1 MRRRSV
7 ILSAAIAS
15 GVALTIPSSASAG
28 TEQCTLIMP
37 TKVVI
42 NAQVV
47 HSPVRFGTNCAANAA
62 DEAWWDLNHSSGNVD
77 SIVFFADEFA
87 AGSSSTEWFDF
98 DPMGR
103 YVIQGAGAFKADASE
118 LTQNSPVTVI
128 KYASRLVTK
137 TTRSSTG
144 GLTWAV
150 TAQQWSGR
158 SHAYVGRPKVNVG
171 LFYRAS
177 GSTTWTYV
185 KSVTT
190 TSTGKATVTM
200 STPKAGY
207 YRLMVAETPTVWKS
221 YTTPVKGRI

>member
-15 GVALTIPSSASAG
+15 GVAMTIPSSASAG
-28 TEQCTLIMP
+28 TEQCTVIMP

-47 HSPVRFGTNCAANAA
+47 DSPVRFGSNCATNQAV
-62 DEAWWDLNHSSGNVD
+62 EAWWDLNHSTGNVD
-77 SIVFFADEFA
+77 SIVFFDDEFA
-87 AGSSSTEWFDF
+87 AGSSSTEWFDL

-103 YVIQGAGAFKADASE
+103 YVIQGSGAYKADASE

-128 KYASRLVTK
+128 KYHSRFAGGV
-137 TTRSSTG
+137 TRSSTG
-144 GLTWAV
+144 GLTWSV

-171 LFYRAS
+171 LFYQATR
-177 GSTTWTYV
+177 STTWTYV

-190 TSTGKATVTM
+190 SSTGKATVTM
-200 STPKAGY
+200 SAPKSGT
-207 YRLMVAETPTVWKS
+207 YRLKVAETPTVWAS
-221 YTTPVKGRI
+221 YTNAVKGRI